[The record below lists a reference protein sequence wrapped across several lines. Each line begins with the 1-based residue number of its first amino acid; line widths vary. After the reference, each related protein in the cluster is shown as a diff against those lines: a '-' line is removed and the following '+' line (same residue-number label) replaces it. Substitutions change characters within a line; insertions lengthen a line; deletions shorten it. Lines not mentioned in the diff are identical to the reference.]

1 MTAHSGESFSTVS
14 AEWVVPKVTQVPIES
29 VKTTDISE
37 WVGIDGF
44 NSADVCQ
51 AGVMEV
57 VHTSANGQQTITC
70 SAWDEWYPAVSQ
82 NIPAASFHVKPGD
95 TVKAGDVLMVEDTD
109 QANAELAVL
118 KAGAD
123 ATGKIDEA
131 TVTIVGKSKLVDMYT
146 KLSNGNYSGVE
157 LINAELDR
165 DVAIARKKQAEEDH
179 QEAVLAYQ
187 RQLVKIQH
195 MSLRSPIDGVVES
208 VSLYAGEPVDANA
221 DKQGAAYVVS
231 NDPLWIEFHLDAGK
245 AGKLSMSDPVEAA
258 FPDAPDHWISG
269 QIIFLDPVVEYV
281 GQTRTVRVSIPN
293 PDHRPSGLPMMVRL
307 PQKVADDGGAVGT
320 AQP

>member
-1 MTAHSGESFSTVS
+1 MNPFWYRRAVALLACAALCTVASAAGPDDQPDPRIAHGIGTPSEQHRLTFEGDTDGTDV
-14 AEWVVPKVTQVPIES
+14 
-29 VKTTDISE
+29 VKT
-37 WVGIDGF
+37 VL
-44 NSADVCQ
+44 
-51 AGVMEV
+51 
-57 VHTSANGQQTITC
+57 
-70 SAWDEWYPAVSQ
+70 
-82 NIPAASFHVKPGD
+82 VKPGD